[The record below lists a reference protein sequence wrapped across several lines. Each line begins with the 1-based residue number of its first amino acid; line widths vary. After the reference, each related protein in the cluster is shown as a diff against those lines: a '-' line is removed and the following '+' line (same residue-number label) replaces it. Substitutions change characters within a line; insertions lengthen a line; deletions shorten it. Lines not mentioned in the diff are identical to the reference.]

1 MTALRRLV
9 PAALGAVALATAGC
23 GGGGAS
29 AEGPGADEYRQFA
42 CASCHSLDGSDGTG
56 PTFQGIAGAPVTLAD
71 GSQVPRDAAY
81 LARAI
86 TDPDAQVV
94 KGYNPG
100 LMTAAIAGFDLESK
114 PEDVRRLVQFIQSV
128 K

>member
-1 MTALRRLV
+1 MAALRRLFPV
-9 PAALGAVALATAGC
+9 ALAAVALATAGC
-23 GGGGAS
+23 GGGGGS
-29 AEGPGADEYRQFA
+29 AEGPGANLYRQYS

-56 PTFQGIAGAPVTLAD
+56 PSFQGVANTPVTLAD

-81 LARAI
+81 LERSI
-86 TDPDAQVV
+86 TEPDAQIV